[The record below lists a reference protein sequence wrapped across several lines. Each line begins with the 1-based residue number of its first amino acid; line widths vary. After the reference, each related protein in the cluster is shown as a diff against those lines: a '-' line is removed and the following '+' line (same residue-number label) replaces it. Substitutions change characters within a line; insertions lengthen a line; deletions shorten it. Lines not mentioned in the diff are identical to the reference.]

1 MHLLDRRLISAAIF
15 DLTVSSGVNVAF
27 KLTQP
32 QVVCYSLRF
41 LFLFLH
47 LLSHPCPALF
57 QTFIRQCMLTKNTFL
72 FTGTAL
78 GSSCKEREKVR
89 LIHTFTWETV
99 LFATERLHWSSS
111 GPLLKS
117 TYHVLLYSILP
128 SYILRSI
135 SLLSHLSRVVT
146 HQESGFRICQSRV
159 CFF

>member
-1 MHLLDRRLISAAIF
+1 MHLLDRSLISAAIF

-27 KLTQP
+27 KPTQP
-32 QVVCYSLRF
+32 QVICYYLRF

-111 GPLLKS
+111 GALHLPFSALFNPS
-117 TYHVLLYSILP
+117 ILYSSIHLP
-128 SYILRSI
+128 AFP
-135 SLLSHLSRVVT
+135 SL
-146 HQESGFRICQSRV
+146 SGCHTSGEWIQNMSERCLFS
-159 CFF
+159 F